1 MNPRALLHD
10 DDLVVFFDATQ
21 EARHAALQ
29 RANEIA
35 RAMVERAKARVAGLP
50 ADADGVYPEP
60 RRLRLTLGE
69 DVEPITVKQ
78 LRFLHGPV
86 FGQIS
91 EQVVVEGVRFA
102 KEVWKR
108 HLKDL
113 FIPDKFDMVRGMVLD
128 TKTGRARL
136 AKRATPRKR
145 EKSLADLSVK
155 QCSEFIDKVLAHGA
169 TEWGVEWSLDPV
181 EREAV
186 RYVRPKRAKKT
197 EGAEA

>member
-1 MNPRALLHD
+1 VTND
-10 DDLVVFFDATQ
+10 TDLVLLFDATQ
-21 EARHAALQ
+21 EARHAAVL
-29 RANEIA
+29 RVNEMA
-35 RAMVERAKARVAGLP
+35 KAMVERARARVAGMQP
-50 ADADGVYPEP
+50 DADGVLPEP
-60 RRLRLTLGE
+60 RRLRITLGE

-91 EQVVVEGVRFA
+91 EQVVVEGVRFTKA
-102 KEVWKR
+102 VWKR

-113 FIPDKFDMVRGMVLD
+113 FLPDEFEMVRGLVLD
-128 TKTGRARL
+128 TKTGRMRL

-145 EKSLADLSVK
+145 EKSLADLTVK

-169 TEWGVEWSLDPV
+169 TEWGVEWSLDPA

-186 RYVRPKRAKKT
+186 RYVRPVRAKKAQ
-197 EGAEA
+197 EVQA

>member
-1 MNPRALLHD
+1 MTND
-10 DDLVVFFDATQ
+10 TDLVLLFDATQ
-21 EARHAALQ
+21 EARHAAVL
-29 RANEIA
+29 RVNEMA
-35 RAMVERAKARVAGLP
+35 KAMVERARARVAGMQP
-50 ADADGVYPEP
+50 DADGVLPEP
-60 RRLRLTLGE
+60 RRLRITLGE

-91 EQVVVEGVRFA
+91 EQVVVEGVRFTKA
-102 KEVWKR
+102 VWKR

-113 FIPDKFDMVRGMVLD
+113 FLPDEFEMVRGLVLD
-128 TKTGRARL
+128 TKTGRMRL

-145 EKSLADLSVK
+145 EKSLADLTVK

-169 TEWGVEWSLDPV
+169 TEWGVEWSLDPA

-186 RYVRPKRAKKT
+186 RYVRPVRAKKAQ
-197 EGAEA
+197 EVQA